1 MSWAA
6 DDPRRI
12 DRVNALRLA
21 QANGEPEVNGIIS
34 TEVVEAGGQID
45 IVLTLVFNAAASG
58 LRRILP
64 TDVHI
69 SGGVR
74 RPTIAVES
82 VTAAGPRLT
91 VRVGRRGDFSI
102 YTLELRRGAAPPPQ
116 FDSLL
121 SAIPIGFRLECDQ
134 PFDCEASAP
143 GEATEV
149 DRTPIDY
156 LARDYA
162 GFRNLMLDRFKAL
175 VPGWSDPGPASPEVA
190 LIEMLAH
197 VADRLSY
204 AQDSVATEAYLDTA
218 RLRVSAKRHARLVDY
233 RMHDGA
239 NARTFVHIALR
250 RPGPSEAP
258 VAATVNP
265 GGRFLT
271 RTAGVAPASGETP
284 LVIEARGGGAMVFEA
299 VTGAALSSS
308 HNRIQ
313 IHDFLGAVT
322 EIPAGATSMT
332 IADPGRSLTL
342 APGDFLL
349 IEEVLEAVAVVGSA
363 VMIGNASPD
372 PLRRHVVRL
381 TGVAQ
386 GLDPI
391 GQRDSGG
398 IPRPLETLLLSWAAE
413 DSPSA
418 ALPMARVT
426 SADEVDGIPAGSADQ
441 PTLVARGNMILA
453 DHGESKGLDT
463 LFAAVRPG
471 RRRAHMPLSAGPV
484 TWRRPFGGD
493 STAASALH
501 RAGSGA
507 RPEIRVRQDVGAGG
521 NPVWEVAEELF
532 DGDGDDQDLVLDV
545 EHGGIA
551 SLRTGDG
558 TAGRLPDPEL
568 PMVARYRI
576 GNGIE
581 GNVGAEAIGH
591 LLTDTYT
598 GLDGALLQGFT
609 GQPTDVAAV
618 RNPLPAVGGVA
629 PETISEVRVKAPIGF
644 RTQERAVVHDD
655 YVAFLRRD
663 PRVAN
668 AKAIEQWTGSFRAIV
683 LLVDLVGGGPI
694 DGPTELEFRAG
705 LEPVR
710 LAGHLLEFRTPA
722 LVPLEIGMRVCVA
735 PEAETDAVLER
746 LMALFSSARQ
756 ADGSPGLFH
765 PDRFTFGDSLHLSAL
780 YAAAQSVEGVR
791 HVDITTLRRQGV
803 PGDSASAL
811 EAGGLDFGA
820 YEIPVIA
827 NDPNFPDR
835 GTVRFTMEGGR

>member
-12 DRVNALRLA
+12 DRANALRLA
-21 QANGEPEVNGIIS
+21 AANGEPEVNGIVS
-34 TEVVEAGGQID
+34 AEVVEAGGNID
-45 IVLTLVFNAAASG
+45 IVLTLVFNAALAG
-58 LRRILP
+58 PRRILP
-64 TDVHI
+64 ADVII

-74 RPTIAVES
+74 RPNIPVES
-82 VTAAGPRLT
+82 VTAAGRRLT
-91 VRVGRRGDFSI
+91 LRVGRRGDFSI
-102 YTLELRRGAAPPPQ
+102 YTLELRRAGAPPPR
-116 FDSLL
+116 FDALL

-134 PFDCEASAP
+134 PFDCEAPAP
-143 GEATEV
+143 AEAADLERV
-149 DRTPIDY
+149 PIDY

-162 GFRNLMLDRFKAL
+162 GFRELMMARFKAL
-175 VPGWSDPGPASPEVA
+175 VPGWTDPGPASPEVT

-197 VADRLSY
+197 VVDRLSY
-204 AQDSVATEAYLDTA
+204 AQDAVATEAYLDTA

-239 NARTFVHIALR
+239 NARSFVHVALR

-258 VAATVNP
+258 VAATINP

-271 RTAGVAPASGETP
+271 RTAGVAPASAETP
-284 LVIEARGGGAMVFEA
+284 LAIEARVNGALVFEA

-308 HNRIQ
+308 HNRIL
-313 IHDFLGAVT
+313 IHDFLGSLT

-332 IADPGRSLTL
+332 VTDPGRLIAL

-349 IEEVLEAVAVVGSA
+349 IEEVLEAVSVTGSNIM
-363 VMIGNASPD
+363 VGNASPD

-386 GLDPI
+386 GNDPI
-391 GQRDSGG
+391 GQRDGGG
-398 IPRPLETLLLSWAAE
+398 IPRPLDTLLLSW
-413 DSPSA
+413 DSADAPRS

-426 SADEVDGIPAGSADQ
+426 SGDEVDGIPAGSTDQ
-441 PTLVARGNMILA
+441 PTLIARGNIVLA
-453 DHGESKGLDT
+453 DHGETKGLDAP
-463 LFAAVRPG
+463 FATVKPG
-471 RRRAHMPLSAGPV
+471 RRRAHMKLSAGPV
-484 TWRRPFGGD
+484 TWRRAFDGA
-493 STAASALH
+493 SSAAAALDPPVT
-501 RAGSGA
+501 GA
-507 RPEIRVRQDVGAGG
+507 RPAIRVRQEVGAGG
-521 NPVWEVAEELF
+521 NPVWQVVEELLAS
-532 DGDGDDQDLVLDV
+532 DGDDQQLVLDI
-545 EHGGIA
+545 EHGGAA

-558 TAGRLPDPEL
+558 LSGRLPDPAVA
-568 PMVARYRI
+568 MTARYRI

-591 LLTDTYT
+591 LLTDNYT
-598 GLDGALLQGFT
+598 GLNGSLLQGFT
-609 GQPTDVAAV
+609 GQPSDVAAV
-618 RNPLPAVGGVA
+618 RNPLAAVGGVA
-629 PETISEVRVKAPIGF
+629 AETIAEVRVKAPIGF
-644 RTQERAVVHDD
+644 RTQERAVVHED
-655 YVAFLRRD
+655 YFAFLRRD
-663 PRVAN
+663 PLVAN
-668 AKAIEQWTGSFRAIV
+668 AKAIEQWTGSWRAIV

-694 DGPTELEFRAG
+694 DAATEERFRAR

-710 LAGHLLEFRTPA
+710 LAGHVLEFRSPA

-735 PEAETDAVLER
+735 ADAETDAVLER
-746 LMALFSSARQ
+746 LMALFSSGRQ

-765 PDRFTFGDSLHLSAL
+765 PDRFSFGDSLHLSAL

-811 EAGGLDFGA
+811 DAGGLDFGV

-835 GTVRFTMEGGR
+835 GVVRFAMEGGR